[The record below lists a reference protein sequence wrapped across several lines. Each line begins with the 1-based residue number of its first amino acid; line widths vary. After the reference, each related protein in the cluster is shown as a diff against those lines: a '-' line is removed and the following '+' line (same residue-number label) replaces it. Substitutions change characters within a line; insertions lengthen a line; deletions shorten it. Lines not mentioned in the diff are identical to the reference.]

1 MITIKN
7 LELEINKTRTLID
20 NRDFTNKN
28 ESDLHCNLNLLVSVK
43 RGLEKLELKL
53 KHGLN

>member
-1 MITIKN
+1 MLTIKN
-7 LELEINKTRTLID
+7 IELEINKTRTLID